1 VLQLL
6 TYLSDH
12 AGYMGMLLLGHI
24 AMVGCG
30 IVIALLVGIPLG
42 VASARN
48 RRMSAI
54 ILAAANVIQVFPS
67 LALLALLMLVFG
79 LGFNSVVV
87 GLFLYSL
94 LPIIRN
100 TYVGVTQVDRSVTEA
115 AVGVGMS
122 PWQILCKI
130 QLPLSLPFVMAGLRI
145 AVVIAVGVATLA
157 PIIGGEGLGR
167 EIYAG
172 LTLGNPIRVYAGAI
186 FAALLAVLM
195 DVALGKLQKKT
206 ARISP

>member
-1 VLQLL
+1 
-6 TYLSDH
+6 
-12 AGYMGMLLLGHI
+12 MGMLLLGHI
-24 AMVGCG
+24 AMVACG
-30 IVIALLVGIPLG
+30 IALALVVGVPLG

-48 RRMSAI
+48 RKMSAT
-54 ILAAANVIQVFPS
+54 ILACANVIQVFPS

-115 AVGVGMS
+115 AVGVGMNS
-122 PWQILCKI
+122 WQILRKI
-130 QLPLSLPFVMAGLRI
+130 QLPLALPFVMAGLRV

-172 LTLGNPIRVYAGAI
+172 LTLGNPTRVYAGAI

-195 DVALGKLQKKT
+195 DLALGKLQKKT

>member
-1 VLQLL
+1 
-6 TYLSDH
+6 
-12 AGYMGMLLLGHI
+12 MGVLLLGHI
-24 AMVGCG
+24 AMVACG
-30 IVIALLVGIPLG
+30 IALALLVGVPLG

-48 RRMSAI
+48 RKLSTT
-54 ILAAANVIQVFPS
+54 ILACANVIQVFPS

-122 PWQILCKI
+122 SWQILRKI
-130 QLPLSLPFVMAGLRI
+130 QLPLALPFVMAGLRV

-195 DVALGKLQKKT
+195 DFALGKLQKKT